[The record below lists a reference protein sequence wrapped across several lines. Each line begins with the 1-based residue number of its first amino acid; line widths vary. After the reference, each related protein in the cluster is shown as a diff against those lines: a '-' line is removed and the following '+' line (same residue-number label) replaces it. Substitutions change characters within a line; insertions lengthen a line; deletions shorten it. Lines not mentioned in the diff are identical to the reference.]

1 MYWLLAIS
9 LSLVGLLGP
18 ALTLIGLPGTWLLIG
33 LALIAQWIRPDTF
46 SWWTLGACL
55 VLAIV
60 GEIVE
65 FAAGAVGT
73 RTGGGTRTA
82 SLGALIGGIVG
93 AIAGAAFPPVIGAII
108 WGVVGAGAGAV
119 IGEFASGNRHW
130 RSHLAIGSAA
140 ATGKAVGT
148 VIKSALALLIYLVV
162 VVAAFVP

>member
-1 MYWLLAIS
+1 MYWVLAFAVSI
-9 LSLVGLLGP
+9 LGLFGP
-18 ALTLIGLPGTWLLIG
+18 ALTLIGLPGTWFIIA
-33 LALIAQWIRPDTF
+33 LALLAQWAAHDTF
-46 SWWTLGACL
+46 NWWTLGVCL

-73 RTGGGTRTA
+73 RQGGGTRSA
-82 SLGALIGGIVG
+82 GVGALIGGVVG

-108 WGVVGAGAGAV
+108 WGVVGAGVGAI
-119 IGEFASGNRHW
+119 IGEFSTGNRHW
-130 RSHLAIGSAA
+130 RSHMTIGSAA

-148 VIKSALALLIYLVV
+148 VIKTAIAILIYAMV